1 MYRVMRADITNVL
14 VVQSIKLLIDECFK
28 PGELTE
34 QARTPKIGVW
44 WLAWCGDEAVAFSCV
59 VESTMYPGNGYI
71 ALQGVVPA
79 HRGNGLQRRMIK
91 ATQRYAKQQGW
102 AELITETVHD
112 NAASGNTMIS
122 AGFKLFNPVRAWN
135 NLAPVCYWRKA
146 V

>member
-1 MYRVMRADITNVL
+1 MYRVLRADITNVL

-34 QARTPKIGVW
+34 HARTPKLGTW
-44 WLAWCGDEAVAFSCV
+44 WLAWHADEAVAFSCV
-59 VESTMYPGNGYI
+59 VESQLYPGNGYI

-79 HRGNGLQRRMIK
+79 HRGHGLQRRMIN
-91 ATQRYAKQQGW
+91 AAVRYAKQQGW